1 MSSFVS
7 PNREDLFGAN
17 DSATIQNAIRA
28 AVLDGSRRVVIP
40 RYNLRS
46 DSTEWRIAESIL
58 LPNDFTLVLDNCTMV
73 QETGVFCPMIT
84 NENSAI
90 RPQTEETS
98 QKNIAVIGEGN
109 VCLSGGVHNGLL
121 ERTGGKYGLP
131 TGIALR
137 NPLLLWINVHGL
149 RVENLHIERQRH
161 WAVNHIDCSHV
172 KIKNLDFFA
181 EPHVPNMDGIDLRM
195 GCHDFEIEN
204 ITGRTG
210 DDTIAL
216 TAIAGVMETA
226 AIVDGRSG
234 DVCNVK
240 IRNVLSD
247 PFMLLNVRLLSQ
259 DGNCVHDIDI
269 DTVMDTSEFYT
280 KKNPIAAIGLGTQG
294 TLYVKIRAP
303 YPEDTYHINAKNIYS
318 RGTQA
323 IRIDSGCVDSLF
335 ENVKTFSTCFSGV
348 GTSGFGVTLHNVMLD
363 GLYVGA
369 KRALGGTT
377 IVENLS
383 GQPTSAIRLE
393 NSHGELTVKNLGAAY
408 GIDHLVKGSGDLSV
422 TLEDCHV
429 TDYAKVTTA
438 PEMRVTLN
446 GKEHTVND

>member
-1 MSSFVS
+1 MTPFVS
-7 PNREDLFGAN
+7 PNREDLFGAT
-17 DSATIQNAIRA
+17 DSETIMNAIRA
-28 AVLDGSRRVVIP
+28 AVNDGSRRVVIP

-46 DSTEWRIAESIL
+46 DSTEWRISESIL
-58 LPNDFTLVLDNCTMV
+58 LPSDFTLVLDNCTMV

-131 TGIALR
+131 KGIALL

-149 RVENLHIERQRH
+149 RVENLHLERQRH
-161 WAVNHIDCSHV
+161 WAVNHIDCSHA

-210 DDTIAL
+210 DDTVAL

-234 DVCNVK
+234 DICNVK

-259 DGNCVHDIDI
+259 DGNCVRDIDI

-280 KKNPIAAIGLGTQG
+280 KKNPIAAIGLGTQSN
-294 TLYVKIRAP
+294 LYVKVRPP
-303 YPEDTYHINAKNIYS
+303 YPEDTYHIHAKNVYS
-318 RGTQA
+318 RGSQA
-323 IRIDSGCVDSLF
+323 IRIDNGRVDSLF
-335 ENVKTFSTCFSGV
+335 ENIKTFNTCYFGI
-348 GTSGFGVTLHNVMLD
+348 GTCGWGVTFHNVTFD
-363 GLYVGA
+363 GLYSGA
-369 KRALGGTT
+369 KRAVGAAT
-377 IVENLS
+377 IIENLS
-383 GQPTSAIRLE
+383 GTPTSLTRLH
-393 NSHGELTVKNLGAAY
+393 NAHGELTVKNANAAY
-408 GIDHLVKGSGDLSV
+408 GIDHLVTGSGDLTV
-422 TLEDCHV
+422 TLEDCRV
-429 TDYAKVTTA
+429 TDYAKITTA
-438 PEMRVTLN
+438 PETRVILN
-446 GKEHTVND
+446 GKEHTAND